1 MKADTIVLL
10 EKILLFVLSHRLW
23 EVAPDDV

>member
-10 EKILLFVLSHRLW
+10 EIILLFVLSQRLW